1 VSSSSSGPP
10 DNLSPPFAA
19 GSDPPATQEP
29 IVVDPT
35 TNQELGPMSVVMQ
48 ELWFSGPLPA
58 PQMLEGYDRV
68 LPGLAG
74 RIVERWERESDHR
87 QHIEKAVVRSRI
99 SIQSRGQIIGAIIS
113 VIVLA
118 AGIVF
123 VATGRDTTGLVAI
136 LAPLAV
142 LVGAFVYGEVKSR
155 AERAREDS

>member
-1 VSSSSSGPP
+1 MSSSSPGPP
-10 DNLSPPFAA
+10 DNLGQPPA
-19 GSDPPATQEP
+19 GPDPPAAQEP
-29 IVVDPT
+29 IVFDPAT
-35 TNQELGPMSVVMQ
+35 QQELGPFSVVMQ

-68 LPGLAG
+68 LPGLAR

-87 QHIEKAVVRSRI
+87 QQMEKAVVRSRI

-113 VIVLA
+113 VIVLV

-155 AERAREDS
+155 AERAREGA

>member
-1 VSSSSSGPP
+1 
-10 DNLSPPFAA
+10 
-19 GSDPPATQEP
+19 
-29 IVVDPT
+29 
-35 TNQELGPMSVVMQ
+35 
-48 ELWFSGPLPA
+48 
-58 PQMLEGYDRV
+58 MLEGYDRV